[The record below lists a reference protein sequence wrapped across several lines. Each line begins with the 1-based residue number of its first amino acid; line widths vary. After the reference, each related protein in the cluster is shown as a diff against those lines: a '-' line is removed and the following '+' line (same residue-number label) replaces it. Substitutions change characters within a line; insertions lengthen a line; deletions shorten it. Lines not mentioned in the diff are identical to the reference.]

1 MKKASTV
8 FTVKATAV
16 ASADPA
22 NTTTLSQRDLDQK
35 VKAALQAVA
44 VDGVKFV
51 VTKPR
56 QA

>member
-35 VKAALQAVA
+35 VKAALQAVV

-56 QA
+56 RA

>member
-8 FTVKATAV
+8 FSVKATAV
-16 ASADPA
+16 PSASTP
-22 NTTTLSQRDLDQK
+22 TTTLSQRDLEK
-35 VKAALQAVA
+35 TVKAALQGVA
-44 VDGVKFV
+44 VEGVKFV